1 MITAMGN
8 KIFQN
13 SNIDMLLLKI
23 LEEKDMYGYELIQK
37 LNDISKHKFVLKAG
51 TLYPLLHTLEKE
63 GYVVSYEKAEET
75 RQIRKYYRLTE
86 EGKEH
91 LNCKIQNWK
100 EYSSIINYVL
110 GG

>member
-1 MITAMGN
+1 MLTEMGN

-37 LNDISKHKFVLKAG
+37 INDIAKQRFVLKAG

-63 GYVVSYEKAEET
+63 GCVVSYEKAEDT
-75 RQIRKYYRLTE
+75 RQVRKYYRITE
-86 EGKEH
+86 EGKKS
-91 LNCKIQNWK
+91 LDCKIQNWK
-100 EYSSIINYVL
+100 EYSSMINYVL

>member
-1 MITAMGN
+1 MTEMGN

-23 LEEKDMYGYELIQK
+23 LEEKDVYGYELIQK
-37 LNDISKHKFVLKAG
+37 INNVSKQKFVLKAG

-63 GYVVSYEKAEET
+63 GCVVSYEKAEDT
-75 RQIRKYYRLTE
+75 RQVRKYYQITE
-86 EGKEH
+86 EGKNRLEY
-91 LNCKIQNWK
+91 KIQNWK